1 MRAYRLAV
9 ATLAAVIVFV
19 ASIAVGRGQQPT
31 QVPASPG
38 IAAPSPLGYKGEALF
53 PAFEGWGPLK
63 DGQNAILIGYN
74 NRNKDQ
80 TIDIPVGPNN
90 HIDPGGPDM
99 MQPTHFEP
107 GRHWGVFSIPVA
119 KDFGTKKITW
129 TIVANGLTSQVQFS
143 LNPPYWVDFY
153 KNAAKGNTPPVIKFA
168 QDGPE
173 MTGPP
178 KAVAMNMTAT
188 VGQPLKLTLWAKDK
202 PNTYDPE
209 DSLPPELR
217 TPPGGRGGRGGR
229 GRGTTTGAA
238 DPNAPADPNAAG
250 GAAAARGG
258 RGRGDNQ
265 NFDFSA
271 ATSRNQGPAR
281 GGGGGAL
288 GRGAG
293 PQPDVTVTWKLHR
306 GASPVKFADD
316 VIKLFNKG
324 DDDAVMEATTTATF
338 SAAGDYMLRAQ
349 VNDNSGDGG
358 GGEQCCW
365 TNALV
370 KVTVK

>member
-1 MRAYRLAV
+1 MKAYRLAV

-19 ASIAVGRGQQPT
+19 TSIAVGRSQQPT
-31 QVPASPG
+31 QVPVTPG
-38 IAAPSPLGYKGEALF
+38 IAAPSPLGYHGEAVF

-63 DGQNAILIGYN
+63 DGQNAILIGFN

-80 TIDIPVGPNN
+80 TIDVPIGPNN
-90 HIDPGGPDM
+90 RIEPGGPDLL
-99 MQPTHFEP
+99 QPTHFEP
-107 GRHWGVFSIPVA
+107 GRHWGVFSIPVL

-129 TIVANGLTSQVQFS
+129 TIIANGLTSTVQFS

-173 MTGPP
+173 ITGPP

-209 DSLPPELR
+209 DTLPPELR
-217 TPPGGRGGRGGR
+217 TPAGGR
-229 GRGTTTGAA
+229 GRGRGTAAA
-238 DPNAPADPNAAG
+238 DPNAPADPNATG
-250 GAAAARGG
+250 GASAARGG

-271 ATSRNQGPAR
+271 ATGRPGGPGPR
-281 GGGGGAL
+281 GGGGF
-288 GRGAG
+288 GRGTG
-293 PQPDVTVTWKLHR
+293 PQPDITVTWKVHR
-306 GASPVKFADD
+306 GAAPVKFADEA
-316 VIKLFNKG
+316 IKLFNKG
-324 DDDAVMEATTTATF
+324 DTDAVMEATTTATF
-338 SAAGDYMLRAQ
+338 TTPGDYMLRAQ